1 MKIGILTFHNADN
14 YGAVLQCYALQE
26 KLMELHPDDDVF
38 VIDYK
43 CPKIVNAYIPRFSF
57 KRPWSILGYFKTKKK
72 CKTFQQFREKHF
84 NLGTDDLSQYDVIY
98 YGSDQIWNPSLTGND
113 LVYFGKGYSGK
124 KIAYAASDGGEIN
137 LTIEVKGL
145 LNSFSKISCREK
157 SLTKKLQNAQ
167 LNIPVETVCD
177 PVFLLSK
184 EQWLKM
190 AAKPKEKDYVLTY
203 KIRKNLSFDSEAEK
217 LGQRLGK
224 QVIQIVYVKS
234 IRKLFY
240 FKQKYVG
247 GISLE
252 QFVGYFANA
261 DFVLTTSFHGVAFS
275 IIFNRPFYVLKIANA
290 SDRITDLLA
299 ALSIEDRYG
308 DECQDNKT
316 VICGFDEYCAKGIN
330 YLNNNGNIS

>member
-26 KLMELHPDDDVF
+26 KLKELYPDDEVF

-43 CPKIVNAYIPRFSF
+43 CPKIFNYYLPNISI
-57 KRPWSILGYFKTKKK
+57 KKPWNILTYSKTKKK
-72 CKTFQQFREKHF
+72 IRTFQQFREKKF

-98 YGSDQIWNPSLTGND
+98 YGSDQIWSSVLTDND
-113 LVYFGKGYSGK
+113 LIYFGKCYSGK

-137 LTIEVKGL
+137 LTAEAKEL
-145 LNSFSKISCREK
+145 LKTFSKISCREK
-157 SLTKKLQNAQ
+157 SLTEKLINAQ
-167 LNIPVETVCD
+167 LNVPIETVCD

-190 AAKPKEKDYVLTY
+190 AELPKEKDYVLTY
-203 KIRKNLSFDSEAEK
+203 KIRENLSFDSEAEK

-234 IRKLFY
+234 LRKLFY
-240 FKQKYVG
+240 RGQKYVE
-247 GISLE
+247 GISIE

-261 DFVLTTSFHGVAFS
+261 DFVLTTSFHGTAFS
-275 IIFNRPFYVLKIANA
+275 IIFNRPFYVLKIAEA
-290 SDRITDLLA
+290 SERITDLLA
-299 ALSIEDRYG
+299 ALNIEDRYG
-308 DECQDNKT
+308 AECQDNKT
-316 VICGFDEYCAKGIN
+316 DICGLDEYRANGIN
-330 YLNNNGNIS
+330 YLNNK